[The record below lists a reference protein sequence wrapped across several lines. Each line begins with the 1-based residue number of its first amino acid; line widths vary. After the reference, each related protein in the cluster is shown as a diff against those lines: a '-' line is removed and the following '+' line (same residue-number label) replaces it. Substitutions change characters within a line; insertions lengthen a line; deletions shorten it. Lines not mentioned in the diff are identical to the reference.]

1 MPCRT
6 AIGAGLRLILASA
19 SPRRVALLD
28 EAGVEFDQQ
37 PANVDESPRPGE
49 SPEAYVSRL
58 AEAKA
63 RASWK
68 PGCRSLG
75 ADTIVTLDGV
85 ILGKPRDPTEARVML
100 RHLSGR
106 SHEVLT
112 GVAVF
117 DGNRCSRACERTEV
131 RFRDLA
137 DSEIDAYVASGEPMD
152 KAGSYAIQGGA
163 SAFVRELA
171 GSYSN
176 VVGLPVSRVL
186 GMLR

>member
-1 MPCRT
+1 MPGK
-6 AIGAGLRLILASA
+6 AIATGLRLILASA

-28 EAGVEFDQQ
+28 KAGVEFEQR
-37 PANVDESPRPGE
+37 PADVDESLRSGE

-63 RASWK
+63 RTSWR
-68 PGCRSLG
+68 PGCQSLG
-75 ADTIVTLDGV
+75 ADTIVTLDGA
-85 ILGKPRDPTEARVML
+85 ILGKPQDATDARVML
-100 RHLSGR
+100 QCLSGR
-106 SHEVLT
+106 SHDVLT

-117 DGNRCSRACERTEV
+117 DGSRCSRACERTEV
-131 RFRDLA
+131 QFRDLT
-137 DSEIDAYVASGEPMD
+137 DSEIDAYIASGEPMD

-163 SAFVRELA
+163 AAFVRKLA